1 MDRANNDR
9 ERIGG
14 LIRAMRQERGMT
26 QEQLAELAGMS
37 RTTICKIESGKFN
50 ASIDLL
56 AKVIAPLG
64 AEITIMETVIKQE
77 KQNMK
82 GKLYDILV
90 AISWADLSRKYFG
103 RSSSWLYHKMD
114 GRDVNGKK
122 VEFTPEEASQLKGA
136 LYDLSER
143 IRRAAET
150 I

>member
-14 LIRAMRQERGMT
+14 LIRAIRQERGMT

-64 AEITIMETVIKQE
+64 AEITIK
-77 KQNMK
+77 
-82 GKLYDILV
+82 
-90 AISWADLSRKYFG
+90 
-103 RSSSWLYHKMD
+103 
-114 GRDVNGKK
+114 
-122 VEFTPEEASQLKGA
+122 
-136 LYDLSER
+136 
-143 IRRAAET
+143 AAE
-150 I
+150 